1 MGTEVRQTRTVAAP
15 LDAVFDLFTTAEG
28 LCEWLAVRAEV
39 DARIGGSI
47 RWTHANGDVV
57 AGTFIALER
66 PGRVVFTY
74 GWERGGYDVPIGSS
88 EVEVTFSAVGDATQL
103 TLIHRGL
110 PETLIDIHTRGWGQF
125 LAGVEF

>member
-1 MGTEVRQTRTVAAP
+1 MGAAVHHTRTVAAP

-57 AGTFIALER
+57 AGTFVVLER
-66 PGRVVFTY
+66 PHRVVFTY
-74 GWERGGYDVPIGSS
+74 GWEHGGYDVAVGSS
-88 EVEVTFSAVGDATQL
+88 EVEVTFTPLGEATQL
-103 TLIHRGL
+103 TLVHRGL
-110 PETLIDIHTRGWGQF
+110 PDALIDIHTRGWAHF
-125 LAGVEF
+125 LTGVVV